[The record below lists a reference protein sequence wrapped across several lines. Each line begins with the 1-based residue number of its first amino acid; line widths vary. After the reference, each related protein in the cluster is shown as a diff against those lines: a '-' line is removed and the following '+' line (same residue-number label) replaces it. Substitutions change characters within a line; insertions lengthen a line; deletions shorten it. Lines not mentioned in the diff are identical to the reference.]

1 MVKKFEYKTYSVMK
15 AGLFKTKKSP
25 DEELNKL
32 GQEGWECVSVYT
44 PVSAGTSTEISY
56 LFKREIQD

>member
-1 MVKKFEYKTYSVMK
+1 MKKFEYKIFSVEK
-15 AGLFKTKKSP
+15 KGLLKQKKSP

-32 GQEGWECVSVYT
+32 GQEGWECVSVYA

-56 LFKREIQD
+56 LFKREIG